1 MPNIRGTLDNFR
13 TTFKE
18 DQALLALF
26 GALSG
31 VVAALLMDLYGPDPD
46 SSSLTITV
54 TQARA
59 VLLSALALVWTGLS
73 IVLAL
78 TALTTGNMANKFSPR
93 FLRMSLRHSN
103 NKWVL
108 SVFVLTA
115 SFIVTSQILLRTR
128 DSDGPVPPGMLYT
141 STALVVL
148 TGAVIVLYIDST
160 LHWMRVDRAIRW
172 IAQRIE
178 RAARRHEHE
187 LRDDVVVSEISVTAS
202 SESIDLVARE
212 SGYVVSIDTSRL
224 DDLATRHGLD
234 IVIETGTGDPV
245 VRGERI
251 GWLSPSTPL
260 EDQDIF
266 DVLDCVGVAR
276 DRDPDSDIAYTIHVL
291 VDIGLMAL
299 SPAVNDPQTGV
310 QCIEALTQVFSDL
323 AGQEIGIRTR
333 VRSDGTASVAVI
345 EDTIG
350 DWLDAAG
357 RQLLLYGATDRTVT
371 AALLRLGREG
381 ERAARSDRDRQLAA
395 AFADDVD
402 TVRDAGAGSQ
412 GRAW

>member
-1 MPNIRGTLDNFR
+1 MANTRGTLNDFR

-18 DQALLALF
+18 DQVILALF

-31 VVAALLMDLYGPDPD
+31 VAAALLMDLYGPDPE
-46 SSSLTITV
+46 SSTLTITV

-59 VLLSALALVWTGLS
+59 VLLRALALVWTGLS

-78 TALTTGNMANKFSPR
+78 TALTTGNMASKFSPR
-93 FLRMSLRHSN
+93 FLRMSLRHSS

-108 SVFVLTA
+108 CVFVLTA
-115 SFIVTSQILLRTR
+115 SFIVTSQILLRNR
-128 DSDGPVPPGMLYT
+128 NGDSPVPPGMLLM

-148 TGAVIVLYIDST
+148 TGAVIVVYVDST

-172 IAQRIE
+172 IVRRID
-178 RAARRHEHE
+178 RAASHHEHDV
-187 LRDDVVVSEISVTAS
+187 RGDVVVSEIDVAPAS
-202 SESIDLVARE
+202 GSIELVARE
-212 SGYVVSIDTSRL
+212 SGYLVKIDTERL
-224 DDLATRHGLD
+224 DDLATRRDLD
-234 IVIETGTGDPV
+234 IVIEAGTGRPV
-245 VRGERI
+245 VRGGRI
-251 GWLSPSTPL
+251 GWVSAPTAL
-260 EDQDIF
+260 DD
-266 DVLDCVGVAR
+266 LDCSDILDCLTVAR
-276 DRDPDSDIAYTIHVL
+276 DRNPDSDIGYTIHVL

-310 QCIEALTQVFSDL
+310 QCAEALTEVFSDL
-323 AGQEIGIRTR
+323 AGYEIGIRTR
-333 VRSDGTASVAVI
+333 VRADGTPSVVVI

-357 RQLLLYGATDRTVT
+357 RQLLLYGSPDRTVT

-402 TVRDAGAGSQ
+402 KVRDADAGSA
-412 GRAW
+412 GREW